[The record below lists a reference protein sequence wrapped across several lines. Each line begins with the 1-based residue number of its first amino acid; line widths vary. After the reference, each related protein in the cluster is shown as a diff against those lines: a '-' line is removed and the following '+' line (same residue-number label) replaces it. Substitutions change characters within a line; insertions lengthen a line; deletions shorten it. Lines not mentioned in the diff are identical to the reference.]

1 MALTES
7 SCATTLQPIPQPSG
21 TATPT
26 ESLGATSTVTA
37 TTSSPP
43 SSPLHAQ
50 HDHVRTFLGGPPKH
64 SRTFPAYGGGQGKP
78 ITRNNWF
85 RFLTGWVVHFPAL
98 ASTIAIIIISQQDR
112 FWYSEEGVSLHIGS
126 INITLDAEAIN
137 NLLQLPAKIHELL
150 IIASLSSIALAM
162 FRRSLILDGVRLG
175 FLTGG
180 YRVGDLG
187 YLGSSA
193 FWRQGVN
200 IQKPWEF
207 LLAGFVVFATIL
219 STIVGPASAVLLV
232 PILGWYPPP
241 QATDFQTASPPLFY
255 ALDEKFVSPSI
266 MQEGEKPFY
275 NIESCKEF
283 AGFYAYWCPASGFS
297 DIWSWAQSFGASDLG
312 DSLRFQYPPTEL
324 RRELVFTNSSNVVAR
339 QSLVNTGS
347 PITLSTTPPHFLMVS
362 LGLFSDY
369 LVQEKSLI
377 STTSEEYRASYRIK
391 TPEKHKLFQPLVQ
404 SSCQATHKPKAA
416 DLGPKELQ
424 YPIESFN
431 CFGEKTC
438 QSIQRKRPYATKEHM
453 TWLGKSK
460 LDGRSAT
467 SSFLTHGNKSSIL
480 LLVGQLPDDGEVLL
494 YACGFMASWM
504 PSNFTFD
511 PKASDILNSSFSND
525 VSLNSTLNLTDWSKG
540 RLHEVRPIT
549 FNRTVLDYIVP
560 SFDVESDEDGA
571 GHHYSALDRI
581 LQLFVEPCTS
591 AKKNGMACVSPVDTN
606 NVSATSI
613 FLAKV
618 LGIYLTETLSRSPSG
633 YFTYLRIKNTGK
645 NSTLLNLSKQ
655 YGRDTNRSEYPF
667 VNETH
672 FHNTHYDRIVNLS
685 HATSAIHLT
694 TQIYGYGS
702 GHSGATLHFALS
714 MMYIYL
720 GVIGIYAASIGI
732 RHLMAFVTKD
742 RARPR
747 GRVLSVIPWSDLQ
760 DLIVVALKSSPPS
773 AEQLV
778 GAGAGLSNSKD
789 WNLIVKAKADKDQ
802 NVNLVVGESDAK
814 KMDNLDCEGRF
825 TYL

>member
-21 TATPT
+21 TVTPT
-26 ESLGATSTVTA
+26 GDIIGDGDNQFAATISVTCST
-37 TTSSPP
+37 
-43 SSPLHAQ
+43 
-50 HDHVRTFLGGPPKH
+50 R
-64 SRTFPAYGGGQGKP
+64 SREDVFG
-78 ITRNNWF
+78 R
-85 RFLTGWVVHFPAL
+85 
-98 ASTIAIIIISQQDR
+98 ASETQQN
-112 FWYSEEGVSLHIGS
+112 FSC
-126 INITLDAEAIN
+126 AIN

-162 FRRSLILDGVRLG
+162 FRRSLILDGIRLG

-180 YRVGDLG
+180 YRIGDLG

-207 LLAGFVVFATIL
+207 FLAGFVVFATIL

-312 DSLRFQYPPTEL
+312 DSLRFQYTPTEL

-339 QSLVNTGS
+339 QSLVNADS

-369 LVQEKSLI
+369 LI
-377 STTSEEYRASYRIK
+377 SSTSEEYRASYRIK

-404 SSCQATHKPKAA
+404 SNCQATHKPKAA
-416 DLGPKELQ
+416 DLRPKELQ

-438 QSIQRKRPYATKEHM
+438 QSIQHNDK
-453 TWLGKSK
+453 
-460 LDGRSAT
+460 
-467 SSFLTHGNKSSIL
+467 
-480 LLVGQLPDDGEVLL
+480 VLL

-655 YGRDTNRSEYPF
+655 YGRDTYRSEYDF

-672 FHNTHYDRIVNLS
+672 FYNTHYDRIVNLS

-694 TQIYGYGS
+694 TEIYGYGS

-732 RHLMAFVTKD
+732 RHLMAFVTKE